1 MNHFQPK
8 KGLLIG
14 GKFSFPKKGENLK
27 KPVPLPPTKKF
38 PSKEVF

>member
-14 GKFSFPKKGENLK
+14 GKFSFPQKGENLK
-27 KPVPLPPTKKF
+27 KTCAPPPDKKD
-38 PSKEVF
+38 P